1 MDTRA
6 LYQERLGPIVRR
18 VEQALADCSDLDP
31 EFEKMYWA
39 AVGGGMRF
47 RPCLLQTAFVMCG
60 GEDEEIWIPA
70 ALAVELLHKA
80 SLIHDDLVDGDPLRR
95 GKPSFCHVY
104 GAQRAVIMGDLL
116 VARAYRA
123 IDGLEDLVR
132 GEAARRARQR
142 FVAAHY
148 DMCRGELLELMPWRG
163 APTVDCAV
171 RVISGKTA
179 SLMEQSL
186 AIGAVLGGG
195 NAQEIDALAKYGRFL
210 GFIFQ
215 TVNDINNL
223 TGFDSNTKGA
233 SLGDLEEQRVGFP
246 MVGLAMQVGEE
257 RLAALS
263 AQARRDA
270 EGAKQA
276 GIEMSVLL
284 EEGPVRQ
291 WLEGILEDLQQ
302 EAVRAL
308 SAFPESF
315 ERHALESIC
324 KDMFESW
331 FWEPD

>member
-1 MDTRA
+1 
-6 LYQERLGPIVRR
+6 
-18 VEQALADCSDLDP
+18 
-31 EFEKMYWA
+31 
-39 AVGGGMRF
+39 
-47 RPCLLQTAFVMCG
+47 
-60 GEDEEIWIPA
+60 
-70 ALAVELLHKA
+70 
-80 SLIHDDLVDGDPLRR
+80 
-95 GKPSFCHVY
+95 
-104 GAQRAVIMGDLL
+104 
-116 VARAYRA
+116 
-123 IDGLEDLVR
+123 
-132 GEAARRARQR
+132 
-142 FVAAHY
+142 
-148 DMCRGELLELMPWRG
+148 
-163 APTVDCAV
+163 
-171 RVISGKTA
+171 
-179 SLMEQSL
+179 MEQSL

-233 SLGDLEEQRVGFP
+233 SLGDLEEQRVGFPP